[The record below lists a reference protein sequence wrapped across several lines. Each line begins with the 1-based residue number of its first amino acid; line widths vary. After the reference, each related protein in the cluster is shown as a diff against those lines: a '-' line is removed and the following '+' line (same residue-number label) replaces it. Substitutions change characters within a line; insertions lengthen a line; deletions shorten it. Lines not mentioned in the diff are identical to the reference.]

1 MEMGKKGCLW
11 DPVFFWG
18 RLVQLRKVPVAPG
31 KPADGERYGGGLW
44 VFRVIGITVHFLL
57 GPGDHRGLGY
67 DVSCTGL
74 KTGFQRNVRS
84 SDFFKN
90 TSLYP

>member
-1 MEMGKKGCLW
+1 MGKKGCLW

-44 VFRVIGITVHFLL
+44 VFRVIGITVHFLH
-57 GPGDHRGLGY
+57 G
-67 DVSCTGL
+67 TGGI
-74 KTGFQRNVRS
+74 TGALAMMFPVQV
-84 SDFFKN
+84 
-90 TSLYP
+90 